1 MTSWHLQLKKQWYNQ
16 FKNWLKYSRAGPTV
30 LVATAYL
37 LFIVIVIVIAIV
49 ARPTDAYL
57 GF

>member
-16 FKNWLKYSRAGPTV
+16 FKNWLMYSRYGPSV
-30 LVATAYL
+30 MLATAYL
-37 LFIVIVIVIAIV
+37 VFIVIVIVV
-49 ARPTDAYL
+49 AVVFRPTDAYL